1 MSNQAQAQ
9 AQPVVPPSFLSKAIN
24 RNQAK
29 GIRTA
34 IYGSE
39 GSGKTTLA
47 TSAPK
52 TILIPTEDGWIGLDK
67 NSDVVIL
74 PTVAIYED
82 IIGINRELA
91 VLFQS
96 DPANFPFK
104 HIVIDSA
111 TALERLIHDY
121 TLRSDPK
128 YATTK
133 LTMESAHGGYG
144 ASYNFAND
152 LFTKLLSTFDWFV
165 ARGIN
170 VTITCHA
177 MAITEKD
184 TIAGDEYT
192 SMDCALHSP
201 RNGKSTG
208 KREILKQWVD
218 ILGYLHTPVYV
229 TGKEGGFKTA
239 INASSDKVLGLHGN
253 PKYAAKNRFSVQE
266 PIIIPKDNG
275 WAVLMS
281 AINGDTTGVT
291 YVAPQETA
299 PVVNEVAPADDLLF
313 GTADNTA
320 DNLFAE

>member
-1 MSNQAQAQ
+1 MSTQT
-9 AQPVVPPSFLSKAIN
+9 QPKTSFLSHAID
-24 RNQAK
+24 RKLAK
-29 GIRTA
+29 GIRTV

-52 TILIPTEDGWIGLDK
+52 TILLPTEDGWIGLDK

-74 PTVAIYED
+74 PTIIAFEHVAD
-82 IIGINRELA
+82 ILREL
-91 VLFQS
+91 VILFNS
-96 DPANFPFK
+96 SPTDFPYQT
-104 HIVIDSA
+104 IVVDSA
-111 TALERLIHDY
+111 TALERLLHDY

-128 YATTK
+128 SATTK
-133 LTMESAHGGYG
+133 ITMESAHGGYG
-144 ASYNFAND
+144 ASYGFAND
-152 LFTKLLSTFDWFV
+152 AFTKLLGYFDWFV
-165 ARGIN
+165 SKGIN

-192 SMDCALHSP
+192 TMDCALHSP
-201 RNGKSTG
+201 KNGKSTG
-208 KREILKQWVD
+208 KREIIKQWCD

-239 INASSDKVLGLHGN
+239 INAGSDKVLGLHGN

-266 PIIIPKDNG
+266 PLVIPKDNG

-281 AINGDTTGVT
+281 AIKGEMPTAK
-291 YVAPQETA
+291 YVVPQEAVSVDNSIT
-299 PVVNEVAPADDLLF
+299 PVDTLFSESLPVDDLF
-313 GTADNTA
+313 ANTI
-320 DNLFAE
+320 